1 REPGPPRSD
10 RRHPRGRDHQAAR
23 QRPRARR
30 GPSGRRADRATGS
43 RHAGTRG
50 ARSLRERT
58 PGGAGA
64 LAPAQGARLRE
75 STGARDRVRQVDI
88 TAEAYQ
94 MLAAYMI
101 RLTRADLEN
110 PEQVRA
116 LARAGALDEA
126 ALLTRFAGLVA
137 PLLPIPRA

>member
-1 REPGPPRSD
+1 V
-10 RRHPRGRDHQAAR
+10 RHVDVT
-23 QRPRARR
+23 
-30 GPSGRRADRATGS
+30 SG
-43 RHAGTRG
+43 
-50 ARSLRERT
+50 
-58 PGGAGA
+58 
-64 LAPAQGARLRE
+64 
-75 STGARDRVRQVDI
+75 
-88 TAEAYQ
+88 AYH

-137 PLLPIPRA
+137 PGREAASR